1 MKKNKKNYDILV
13 IGMLIALITMLC
25 VIDWSYDEKTTKKN
39 VPQNIVM
46 STIDVDSIAAHSDEQ
61 IETKTTLNIPTST
74 QTIKQKKKKYKTAYI
89 KANDLNLRKK
99 ANVKS
104 KSIKRLFYGK
114 KIEFIII
121 NKKCQC
127 FFITNVIYPVIF
139 FLVNAFP
146 SYYSD
151 KKSHRSFLFRENLR
165 WLFFLL

>member
-1 MKKNKKNYDILV
+1 
-13 IGMLIALITMLC
+13 
-25 VIDWSYDEKTTKKN
+25 
-39 VPQNIVM
+39 M

-121 NKKCQC
+121 NKKWSKIKVDNKVGYVQTKY
-127 FFITNVIYPVIF
+127 ITTKKIKSNTKNTNKYKNDKSPIYNRLIY
-139 FLVNAFP
+139 NTI
-146 SYYSD
+146 Y
-151 KKSHRSFLFRENLR
+151 
-165 WLFFLL
+165 